1 MTFLAFFLVIAVCVL
16 IHEFGHFASAR
27 LIGVRVH
34 EFAFGMGPVL
44 LSRERGRTRW
54 SFRAFPVGGFVRLA
68 GMGEEQEGES
78 CADEESFGHKRPWER
93 CVILA
98 SGAGLNILLAVGL
111 TAALLMGHGVLD
123 LESTVVGEVMAG
135 YPADR
140 WGVVSGDRILSVNS
154 EAVTTWDDMS
164 RRLREKGARG
174 AVTLEVEHRGAVR
187 VFSGELSRD
196 ARQGTPLFGVR
207 PRWVTYGFAAALGHS
222 FSYTWQMSREIL
234 SGMVAWIF
242 ARRDIDVTGPVG
254 IANLAGEAARQGMW
268 SFLSFL
274 AVINLHLGLLN
285 LFPFPA
291 LDGGRLFF
299 VFGEM
304 ITGRRLPE
312 RWEQYIHLGGFA
324 VLMAL
329 ILVITWQDLVK
340 LLG

>member
-1 MTFLAFFLVIAVCVL
+1 MTFVAFLLVIAVCVL
-16 IHEFGHFASAR
+16 VHEFGHFASAR
-27 LIGVRVH
+27 LLGVRVY
-34 EFAFGMGPVL
+34 EFAFGMGPAL
-44 LSRERGRTRW
+44 FSMKRGKTRW
-54 SFRAFPVGGFVRLA
+54 SVRLFPVGGFVRLA

-78 CADEESFGHKRPWER
+78 CSEEESFSEKRPWAR

-98 SGAGLNILLAVGL
+98 SGAGLNILLAVVL

-123 LESTVVGEVMAG
+123 MESTVVGGVMPG
-135 YPADR
+135 YPAAT
-140 WGVVSGDRILSVNS
+140 WGVVSGDRILAVNGQP
-154 EAVTTWDDMS
+154 VTHWEEMA
-164 RRLREKGARG
+164 RRIREEGDRG
-174 AVTLEVEHRGAVR
+174 PVTLEVEHQGAKK
-187 VFSGELSRD
+187 VFSGALSRD
-196 ARQGTPLFGVR
+196 VQRGTPLFGVR
-207 PRWVTYGFAAALGHS
+207 PRWITYGFGDAGWHS

-234 SGMVAWIF
+234 SGMLSWIF

-254 IANLAGEAARQGMW
+254 IASLAGEAARQGAW

-304 ITGRRLPE
+304 VTGRRFPE

-324 VLMAL
+324 VLIAL
-329 ILVITWQDLVK
+329 IVMITWQDLLK